1 MPDQHNVWKS
11 TSPLHTCY
19 LPQATQISPWV
30 VTMDA
35 LAPFACEAPPQE
47 PLVLPHLREE
57 PSVRAASTFDIKLTV
72 DIIPE
77 GLQRGGRVTVSNLK
91 YMWVQTAELCV
102 GHARV
107 NNGL

>member
-1 MPDQHNVWKS
+1 MCGRPPA
-11 TSPLHTCY
+11 PLCTRS

-57 PSVRAASTFDIKLTV
+57 PTVRAASTFDIQLSV

-77 GLQRGGRVTVSNLK
+77 GARRGGRAAVSNLK

-102 GHARV
+102 VHARV